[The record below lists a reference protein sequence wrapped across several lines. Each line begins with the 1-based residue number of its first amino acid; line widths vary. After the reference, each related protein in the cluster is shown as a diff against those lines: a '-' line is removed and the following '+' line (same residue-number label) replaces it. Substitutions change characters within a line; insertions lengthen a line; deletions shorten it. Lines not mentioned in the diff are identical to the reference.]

1 MHSKPAPA
9 ASRAGSGRA
18 LLLGM
23 ALALGV
29 TARAA
34 PSDEPDAGEA
44 PPSRS
49 DSLPALEIIGFDILL
64 NRFNKLTSGSREY
77 DVNLSTIR
85 RNLRS
90 GWVVDNDPFKV
101 NQFLHPIQGSMYHG
115 FARSTGH
122 DFWQSFG
129 YTFAGSA
136 LWEIAGENT
145 PPAKNDQVASG
156 IAGSLLGEPLYRMA
170 NLVLETSPMP
180 RFWRELTAAAISPSS
195 GFNRLVY
202 GERFG
207 PVFASH
213 NPAHY
218 TRFQIGP
225 SSLTQNRSGTS
236 TKVKRNELLADFSID
251 YGLPGQPGYV
261 YRRPFDYF
269 TFQATGSSASV
280 FENIMSRG
288 LLYGRDYELG
298 PDYRGVW
305 GLYASY
311 DYLAPQVFRVSST
324 ALSLGTTG
332 QRWLS
337 DSMAVQGTALAG
349 VGYAGVGTLH
359 GANETDY
366 HYGVTPQALLA
377 LRWIFGN
384 RASADVAARE
394 YFVSG
399 VANPRGGHDNIV
411 RAEAG
416 LTLRI
421 HKQHGIAIK
430 YLWTRREARYPDLGN
445 RTQTHG
451 TLGLYYA
458 LIGRELFSTVE
469 WRQRS
474 EP

>member
-1 MHSKPAPA
+1 MPLLPA
-9 ASRAGSGRA
+9 ALYRLLPLGAA
-18 LLLGM
+18 LS
-23 ALALGV
+23 LGV
-29 TARAA
+29 SAVGAA
-34 PSDEPDAGEA
+34 TTDAPEIGDA
-44 PPSRS
+44 SPSRS
-49 DSLPALEIIGFDILL
+49 DALPALEIIGFDFLL
-64 NRFNKLTSGSREY
+64 NRFNKLTSGSRDY

-90 GWVVDNDPFKV
+90 SWVVDNDPFKT
-101 NQFLHPIQGSMYHG
+101 NQFFHPIQGSIYHG

-170 NLVLETSPMP
+170 NLVLETSTMP
-180 RFWRELTAAAISPSS
+180 RFWRELAAAAISPSS

-207 PVFASH
+207 PVFASRDA
-213 NPAHY
+213 AHY

-225 SSLTQNRSGTS
+225 SSLTQNQAGTS
-236 TKVKRNELLADFSID
+236 TAIKRNELLADFSID

-269 TFQATGSSASV
+269 SFQATGSSASV
-280 FENIMSRG
+280 FENIMTRG
-288 LLYGRDYELG
+288 LLYGKDYELG
-298 PDYRGVW
+298 PNYRGVW
-305 GLYASY
+305 GLYGSY
-311 DYLAPQVFRVSST
+311 DYLAPQVFRISST
-324 ALSLGTTG
+324 ALSVGTTG

-359 GANETDY
+359 GGAADERDY

-399 VANPRGGHDNIV
+399 VANARGGHDNIV

-430 YLWTRREARYPDLGN
+430 YLFTRRDARYPDLGD
-445 RTQTHG
+445 RTQTRG

-458 LIGRELFSTVE
+458 FIGRDLFSAVE
-469 WRQRS
+469 WRPRS